1 MDVVMALATV
11 IAIAILIGVACAVR
25 LVFHE
30 CLYGHRDNHGM
41 IEQEIHLVP
50 SDMLGFK
57 AHIASSGRCSTMQS
71 DIACGR
77 WQWQMAHGR
86 R

>member
-1 MDVVMALATV
+1 VDVVMALATV

-41 IEQEIHLVP
+41 IEQEFI
-50 SDMLGFK
+50 
-57 AHIASSGRCSTMQS
+57 
-71 DIACGR
+71 
-77 WQWQMAHGR
+77 
-86 R
+86 